1 MKNGL
6 LFLTINFCFT
16 VLQLCCANSENFQ
29 QKTVHIQLQDSLML
43 MQNLQ
48 DLACNSLI
56 EYEQI
61 SVESPEDK
69 LTAVSG
75 DVCSSN
81 IMVEL
86 EQFEIAKGNNDL
98 VKRRTYILQN
108 ILKRTL
114 ENCGKVDAKWR
125 KQCLSDFDIIYSKVL
140 FNLNRT
146 SQQPVKVEEYSMTNA
161 NSKGGFIADLQ
172 NNKDLADFQKYF
184 ISDNNYKN
192 SLNNLKTASK
202 AMLSVQIS
210 DWKDDFLK
218 SGNNILEN
226 IVTLYVLDRKSN
238 IKKVVCQLIFKH
250 EMGKD

>member
-16 VLQLCCANSENFQ
+16 VLQLCCTNSENFQ
-29 QKTVHIQLQDSLML
+29 QKIVHIQLQDSLLL

-61 SVESPEDK
+61 SGGSPEDK

-86 EQFEIAKGNNDL
+86 EQFEIAKGVNDL

-114 ENCGKVDAKWR
+114 ASCGKVDAKWR
-125 KQCLSDFDIIYSKVL
+125 KQCLSDFDVIYSKVL
-140 FNLNRT
+140 FNLNRP
-146 SQQPVKVEEYSMTNA
+146 SPQPVQVE
-161 NSKGGFIADLQ
+161 K
-172 NNKDLADFQKYF
+172 NKQR
-184 ISDNNYKN
+184 
-192 SLNNLKTASK
+192 
-202 AMLSVQIS
+202 
-210 DWKDDFLK
+210 KD
-218 SGNNILEN
+218 
-226 IVTLYVLDRKSN
+226 
-238 IKKVVCQLIFKH
+238 
-250 EMGKD
+250 